1 MLLPILPNVIALPQQ
16 VAQYYPIQ
24 TTTIVNPSTTIY
36 TTTERVY
43 SAPIY
48 QPNFGAIYPRTE
60 QVYPTQIY
68 QSNFGSYPR
77 YYRSYP
83 PQVIIQTAP
92 VYYPP
97 AIQSRCTTSIIGS
110 PIPSAVPLDR
120 FTGNPCR

>member
-1 MLLPILPNVIALPQQ
+1 MLLPILPNVIPLPQQ

-24 TTTIVNPSTTIY
+24 TTTIVSPSTTIY
-36 TTTERVY
+36 TTTEQVY
-43 SAPIY
+43 S
-48 QPNFGAIYPRTE
+48 GAIYPRTE
-60 QVYPTQIY
+60 QIYPTQIY